1 MTRIA
6 PPAALPSR
14 PLPAAPSRTL
24 LAWLA
29 ALTTVVIWA
38 LWIVGT
44 RHAVT
49 HDLPPA
55 AIGLLRFG
63 VPAIVLAPVWWRI
76 GLVPSSLPPLVALGL
91 LGSGAPF
98 FLIVATGMRFAPA
111 ADVGPLLPG
120 TMPLFVALIGYALFG
135 ERLGRWRVLGFG
147 LIALGVVCIGGRG
160 LIESADGAW
169 RGHALFLA
177 GAFLWGVYTHAYRR
191 SGLTPVQGAALVG
204 IWSVAILVPF
214 GAPALAS
221 ALAEGLAGAVVMQ
234 ALLQGALSGV
244 VAIVLYGFAVDRLGT
259 SRAAAVSP
267 LGPVLA
273 AVLAIPA
280 LSEWPDAAAVFGLA
294 AATVG
299 VVLASGV
306 LAEARKT

>member
-6 PPAALPSR
+6 QS
-14 PLPAAPSRTL
+14 PAAPSPATPAPQSRML

-29 ALTTVVIWA
+29 ALATVVIWA

-55 AIGLLRFG
+55 AIGILRFG
-63 VPAIVLAPVWWRI
+63 VPALVLAPVWWRM
-76 GLVPSSLPPLVALGL
+76 GLVPRRLPPLVSLGL

-120 TMPLFVALIGYALFG
+120 TMPLFVALIGFALFG
-135 ERLGRWRVLGFG
+135 ERLGRWRLLGFG
-147 LIALGVVCIGGRG
+147 LIALGIVGIGGRG
-160 LIESADGAW
+160 LIASEDGAW
-169 RGHALFLA
+169 RGHALFLT
-177 GAFLWGVYTHAYRR
+177 GAFLWGLYTHAYRR

-204 IWSVAILVPF
+204 IWSVLLLIPF

-221 ALAEGLAGAVVMQ
+221 ALAQGLAGAVVLQ

-244 VAIVLYGFAVDRLGT
+244 VAIVLYGVAIDRLGA

-273 AVLAIPA
+273 AVLAIPV
-280 LSEWPDAAAVFGLA
+280 LGEWPDGAAIFGLA
-294 AATVG
+294 VATIG
-299 VVLASGV
+299 VVLASGI
-306 LAEARKT
+306 LPEAKKT